1 MTKEVIKQSLAPEN
15 DHDHFYSEFYKK
27 KKKMIELKVVN
38 NTDPLKRTAA
48 KQNIEEEY
56 SPMNPPDAFAPPN
69 LEKVDYRDMHP
80 FLQELMD
87 EHRTATERLKAFEDT
102 LWDMQKTGIDRK
114 TFTQLGDFFEFFDL
128 SITKHNQKEEKT
140 IFPFLHRK
148 LKEIGEHSNGSDRVT
163 AIDMMEDDHIKV
175 LQLAAVVFNFFGI
188 AMNLPD
194 PKSRLIVLDVAIDQ
208 GKELI
213 ELLRLHIFRED
224 NIVFAL
230 ANRHLTLTELNNFMD
245 HAD

>member
-1 MTKEVIKQSLAPEN
+1 
-15 DHDHFYSEFYKK
+15 
-27 KKKMIELKVVN
+27 MIELKVIN
-38 NTDPLKRTAA
+38 NADPLKRTAE

-69 LEKVDYRDMHP
+69 LEKVDYKDMHP

-87 EHRTATERLKAFEDT
+87 EHKIATERLKEFEET
-102 LWDMQKTGIDRK
+102 LLNMQKTGIDRRA
-114 TFTQLGDFFEFFDL
+114 FTQLGDFFEFFDH

-140 IFPFLHRK
+140 VFPFLDRK
-148 LKEIGEHSNGSDRVT
+148 LKEIGEHSNGLDKVT
-163 AIDMMEDDHIKV
+163 AVDMMEDDHIKA

-194 PKSRLIVLDVAIDQ
+194 PQSRLIVLDAAIEQ
-208 GKELI
+208 GKALI

-230 ANRHLTLTELNNFMD
+230 ANRHLSITELDNFSGHVD
-245 HAD
+245 